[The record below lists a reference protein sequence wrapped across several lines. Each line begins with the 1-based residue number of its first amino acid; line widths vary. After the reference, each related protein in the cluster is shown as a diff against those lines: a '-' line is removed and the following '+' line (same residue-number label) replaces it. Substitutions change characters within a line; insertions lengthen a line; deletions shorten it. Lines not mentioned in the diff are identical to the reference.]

1 MRFPCLLRAAV
12 RRRFFSS
19 LLVFPGQGFC
29 LQYAPPLSA
38 EEVVQHYRDHEA
50 GIRGGV
56 ALMIFVGFF
65 YHFIPQPS
73 LVKYLAFQE
82 FQKL

>member
-1 MRFPCLLRAAV
+1 M
-12 RRRFFSS
+12 
-19 LLVFPGQGFC
+19 
-29 LQYAPPLSA
+29 PPPQLSA
-38 EEVVQHYRDHEA
+38 EEVVQHYRNHKA